1 MAPLSEPP
9 SPGSNSVL
17 SQTPEVAPPEPIQ
30 PHADRESLQH
40 ALQALGL
47 AVKALTQ
54 ERSHSVEQSKR
65 LVIDLACEIASHVV
79 QAKIKSN
86 DYPLEE
92 VVGLIIRE
100 LGSRHGAEL
109 SVRLNPQD
117 RALLERRL
125 GPELDSFC
133 KNGGFVLIADSSI
146 ARGNCVADAGDAG
159 ATYRWDVALDT
170 VRTRL
175 REAVGHA

>member
-1 MAPLSEPP
+1 
-9 SPGSNSVL
+9 V
-17 SQTPEVAPPEPIQ
+17 
-30 PHADRESLQH
+30 DREALQR
-40 ALQALGL
+40 ALQALGF

-65 LVIDLACEIASHVV
+65 LVIDLACEIASHLV
-79 QAKIKSN
+79 QDKIKSN

-92 VVGLIIRE
+92 VVGLVIRE

-117 RALLERRL
+117 KALLERRL
-125 GPELDSFC
+125 GSELDSFC
-133 KNGGFVLIADSSI
+133 KNGGFVLSADSNI
-146 ARGNCVADAGDAG
+146 GRGNCVVDAGDAG
-159 ATYRWDVALDT
+159 ATYRWDIALDT

-175 REAVGHA
+175 REAIGHA